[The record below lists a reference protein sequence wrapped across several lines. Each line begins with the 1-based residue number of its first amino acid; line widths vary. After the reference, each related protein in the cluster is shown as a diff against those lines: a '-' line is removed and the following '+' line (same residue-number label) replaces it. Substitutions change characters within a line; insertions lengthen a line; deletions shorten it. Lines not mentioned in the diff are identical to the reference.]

1 MSFKKILCVITCI
14 LFVALSGCTDKP
26 DDAGDVL
33 PNTDLTATVA
43 DMLVFL
49 GKEYTPSDKLSSD
62 IDSYQVQI
70 YDTVFTFPFYYDELI
85 ADGWVLDEYED
96 PEEEIGSYKEKLIRF
111 QKGYLSAVFD
121 VYNPD
126 VTIHTADAC
135 VISGMVDADVDIY
148 AEREYGPLP
157 VPVFLPGGYQIGVAK
172 MDEVISTYRE
182 PDRKIETEYQTTY
195 FEYDTDNAW
204 VSVEISFDENNI
216 LASYD
221 LDKPV
226 IPDDYKASDAVHVE
240 NDYKVPTKMGDKIT
254 DLTVLFDGDL
264 YTLPAPVS
272 AFIDNGWQIVGD
284 SSTISGRYLD
294 TIELQRGNDKIRFSA
309 FNPYETAVTAEDAFV
324 QELSSTDLW
333 FRYNEKRVFEV
344 SGGLNM
350 DMTEDE
356 LLNIIKKSGLSYLTP
371 EKNNPAYRII
381 IDEELNQYVA
391 VRMED
396 NKVSYISVYTD
407 VREMY

>member
-1 MSFKKILCVITCI
+1 MNVKKVLCIIMCI
-14 LFVALSGCTDKP
+14 FFVSLSGCTDKLENV
-26 DDAGDVL
+26 DVSSDAGL
-33 PNTDLTATVA
+33 STTQA
-43 DMLVFL
+43 DISEFL
-49 GKEYTPSDKLSSD
+49 NKDYTPSDKLSSD

-85 ADGWVLDEYED
+85 ADGWVLGEYED
-96 PEEEIGSYKEKLIRF
+96 PEEEIGSYNEKIIRF
-111 QKGYLSAVFD
+111 QKGYLSAVFN

-135 VISGMVDADVDIY
+135 VISGLTAVDVDIY

-182 PDRKIETEYQTTY
+182 PDRKFETEYQTTY

-204 VSVEISFDENNI
+204 VSVEISFDENNV

-226 IPDDYKASDAVHVE
+226 IPEDYKASDAVHVE
-240 NDYKVPTKMGDKIT
+240 NDYKAPAKMGDKIT

-284 SSTISGRYLD
+284 SPTISGRYFD
-294 TIELQRGNDKIRFSA
+294 NIELQRGNDIISLSA

-324 QELSSTDLW
+324 QELSSTDLPL
-333 FRYNEKRVFEV
+333 RYKVEKIFEV

-356 LLNIIKKSGLSYLTP
+356 LLNIIKKSGLSYLLP
-371 EKNNPAYRII
+371 EKNAPAYRII